1 MLSIPN
7 STILDIPP
15 MSEQASKGGS
25 VQMSMRDGED
35 VKSQSQKSERSMMEN
50 GDVEEGLEFLEEEK
64 GDEVDDPAA
73 TGNVVDDDD
82 RQPIPEGKVIQ
93 TNINAANVK
102 RNLSKKLYSNS
113 LVKNSTVDTM
123 LVR

>member
-7 STILDIPP
+7 STILDIPL
-15 MSEQASKGGS
+15 MSVQASKGGS

-64 GDEVDDPAA
+64 GDDVDDPGAA
-73 TGNVVDDDD
+73 GNVVDDDD

-93 TNINAANVK
+93 TNIDVADVK
-102 RNLSKKLYSNS
+102 KEIFHCR
-113 LVKNSTVDTM
+113 
-123 LVR
+123 

>member
-1 MLSIPN
+1 
-7 STILDIPP
+7 
-15 MSEQASKGGS
+15 
-25 VQMSMRDGED
+25 MSMRDGGED

-64 GDEVDDPAA
+64 GDDVDDPVAA
-73 TGNVVDDDD
+73 GNVVDDDD

-102 RNLSKKLYSNS
+102 MEKFYVDEFVKETIYSNS
-113 LVKNSTVDTM
+113 LVKHSTDHS
-123 LVR
+123 

>member
-1 MLSIPN
+1 MYVK
-7 STILDIPP
+7 IPP
-15 MSEQASKGGS
+15 ISEQASKGGS

-35 VKSQSQKSERSMMEN
+35 VKSVQKSERSMMEN

-64 GDEVDDPAA
+64 GDDVDDPVAA
-73 TGNVVDDDD
+73 GNVVDDDD

-102 RNLSKKLYSNS
+102 MEKFYVDEFVKETIYSNS
-113 LVKNSTVDTM
+113 LVKHSTDHSWH
-123 LVR
+123 